1 MHRFKPGLFVI
12 AACLT
17 ITSHST
23 AEDKCDCA
31 TETAPASASEAVE
44 HKYPTAVIT
53 DYVLGCM
60 AANGNSVES
69 LHQCSCSIDF
79 IKEKM
84 SFTDFEEAQTIM
96 QVQLDRG
103 QRGIFFRDSN
113 WAKERIKNLQK
124 YQAEST
130 LLCF

>member
-1 MHRFKPGLFVI
+1 M
-12 AACLT
+12 AT
-17 ITSHST
+17 DS
-23 AEDKCDCA
+23 CDCK
-31 TETAPASASEAVE
+31 TDDF
-44 HKYPTAVIT
+44 PTVAIA

-69 LHQCSCSIDF
+69 LHQCSCSVDF
-79 IKEKM
+79 IKSKM
-84 SFTDFEEAQTIM
+84 SYAEFEEAQTIM

-103 QRGIFFRDSN
+103 QRGIFFRDSH
-113 WAKERIKNLQK
+113 WAKERVKTLQK

>member
-1 MHRFKPGLFVI
+1 MYRLKIMMSAV
-12 AACLT
+12 CLT
-17 ITSHST
+17 FASYGLAGDT
-23 AEDKCDCA
+23 CDCA
-31 TETAPASASEAVE
+31 DDF
-44 HKYPTAVIT
+44 PTVAIT

-60 AANGNSVES
+60 AANGNTLES
-69 LHQCSCSIDF
+69 LHQCSCSVDF
-79 IKEKM
+79 IKSKM
-84 SFTDFEEAQTIM
+84 TYAEFEEAQTIM